1 MNGEEW
7 MSEKWSDEEEKKE
20 EGSRN
25 KYYKN
30 IRESGHSTHTHTQHK
45 TFVESSES
53 AADDERRRWMIYKVK
68 KEVACR
74 GSSAAHSM
82 HQTCL
87 LWTQS
92 RLSNARNQLDSC
104 FESFKV
110 STDVEIVGW
119 MLQNCIT
126 YCLTKSK
133 DTETHRSERCE
144 SQKSWIIKLFLFSS
158 NSLSLSLVSA
168 AFNFFS
174 NLAA

>member
-1 MNGEEW
+1 MKSGRTRRRR
-7 MSEKWSDEEEKKE
+7 KKKE
-20 EGSRN
+20 AVINIKE
-25 KYYKN
+25 K
-30 IRESGHSTHTHTQHK
+30 IRELGHSTHTRHK

-82 HQTCL
+82 RQTCL

-110 STDVEIVGW
+110 S
-119 MLQNCIT
+119 N
-126 YCLTKSK
+126 
-133 DTETHRSERCE
+133 
-144 SQKSWIIKLFLFSS
+144 
-158 NSLSLSLVSA
+158 
-168 AFNFFS
+168 
-174 NLAA
+174 